1 MFLSSSKYKRLVLI
15 IPLML
20 FHIITYNFVGTF
32 KSDVNYSFFLSIDYL
47 IPFVPEMV
55 WIYMSTYL
63 VIPLVGVI
71 IEDSRDVLKLS
82 FAIILTW
89 VFTYPIFYFFP
100 AIYPRPNFDIISLS
114 TEMLNIN
121 YLHDVPNNTFPSLHV
136 SLSFVVAFSMIHIT
150 RKNKIL
156 WSLWAVLIALSTVM
170 LKKHF
175 ILDSLGGLF
184 IAQLSFFLA
193 FKQKYVEK
201 IVSFVYNLLKEKIH
215 AEADT

>member
-100 AIYPRPNFDIISLS
+100 AVYPRPNFDIISLS

-193 FKQKYVEK
+193 YKQKYVEK
-201 IVSFVYNLLKEKIH
+201 IISFVHNLLKEKIH

>member
-1 MFLSSSKYKRLVLI
+1 
-15 IPLML
+15 
-20 FHIITYNFVGTF
+20 
-32 KSDVNYSFFLSIDYL
+32 IDYL

-63 VIPLVGVI
+63 VIPLVGII
-71 IEDSRDVLKLS
+71 IEDSRDVTKLAI
-82 FAIILTW
+82 AIILTW
-89 VFTYPIFYFFP
+89 LFTYPIFYFFP
-100 AIYPRPNFDIISLS
+100 AVYPRPNFEIISLS

-156 WSLWAVLIALSTVM
+156 WALWAILIALSTVM

-175 ILDSLGGLF
+175 ILDSLGGLI

-201 IVSFVYNLLKEKIH
+201 IISFVYNLLKEKVH
-215 AEADT
+215 AEADA